1 MADYPLING
10 LKWDWSS
17 AEISINAGAGGSQTF
32 IGIKELSWTES
43 LEPGIVRGTSAQKL
57 ARTRG
62 EHDAEATMVMYTEDA
77 MEFLSTLGDGYGEV
91 SFDITCSWSGPGTPT
106 KTARLEGARIVS
118 KEGGGS
124 QGTDPLEMSFDLDV
138 LKVLEDGLSMVAN
151 SL

>member
-17 AEISINAGAGGSQTF
+17 AEISINAGDGGSQTF
-32 IGIKELSWTES
+32 IGIKELTWSES

-62 EHDAEATMVMYTEDA
+62 EHDAEASLVMWTEDA
-77 MEFLSTLGDGYGEV
+77 LEFLNALGDGYGEV
-91 SFDITCSWSGPGTPT
+91 SFDITASYSGPGTPT
-106 KTARLEGARIVS
+106 KTVRLEGCRITN

-124 QGTDPLEMSFDLDV
+124 QGTDPLEVSLDLDV
-138 LKVLEDGLSMVAN
+138 LKILEDGLSMVAN